1 MIQFITRR
9 LLLLFPVLIGIV
21 LVTFIIVR
29 AIPSDPCKAM
39 LGEKATEATCNAFK
53 ERYGLNDNII
63 VQFGR
68 YLVNMAKG
76 DFGMSL
82 RFGRPV
88 VDLLS
93 ERLPLTIEL
102 PIMAMIFSTVV
113 GVGLGVV
120 SALKRNTII
129 DSITMMIAN
138 VGVSMPVFWLG
149 LVLAYVFA
157 LLLKDTPFVLPPS
170 GRLTSG
176 VSLTPLVKYWGL
188 TEVAGAQKFA
198 VDFISNSL
206 LWNSLIT
213 GNWKPLGDGLKHL
226 ILPAV
231 AVGTIPMA
239 IIARMTRSSL
249 LEVLGLDYIRTARA
263 KGLLY
268 KKVISHH
275 AMRNAMVPIV
285 TIIGLEVG
293 SLLSGAVLT
302 ETVFALPGIGT
313 ALVQA
318 ILARDYPVVQ
328 GFTLIVAIIFIVVNL
343 LVDLSYAY
351 LDPRIR
357 LE

>member
-53 ERYGLNDNII
+53 ERYGLNDNIV

-88 VDLLS
+88 VDLLA

-102 PIMAMIFSTVV
+102 TIMAMIFSTVV
-113 GVGLGVV
+113 GVSLGVV

-188 TEVAGAQKFA
+188 TEIAGAQKFA

-213 GNWKPLGDGLKHL
+213 GNWQPLGDGLRASH
-226 ILPAV
+226 PAGGRGRDDPDGDHR
-231 AVGTIPMA
+231 AHDPLQPAG
-239 IIARMTRSSL
+239 S
-249 LEVLGLDYIRTARA
+249 ARA
-263 KGLLY
+263 GLH
-268 KKVISHH
+268 SH
-275 AMRNAMVPIV
+275 R
-285 TIIGLEVG
+285 
-293 SLLSGAVLT
+293 
-302 ETVFALPGIGT
+302 
-313 ALVQA
+313 
-318 ILARDYPVVQ
+318 ARQGPVV
-328 GFTLIVAIIFIVVNL
+328 
-343 LVDLSYAY
+343 
-351 LDPRIR
+351 
-357 LE
+357 